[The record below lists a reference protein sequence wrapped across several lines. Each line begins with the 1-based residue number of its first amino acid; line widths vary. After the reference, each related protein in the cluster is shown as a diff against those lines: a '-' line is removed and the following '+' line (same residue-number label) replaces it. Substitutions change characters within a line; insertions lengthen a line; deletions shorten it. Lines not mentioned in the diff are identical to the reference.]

1 MGMMQERI
9 KQFFTERTAHPM
21 GQFARYL
28 LAGGL
33 GTAIEIALFA
43 VLAWRVFPALR
54 EDEWAVRLFH
64 LTIEAISPAQRALN
78 FAACISITFIV
89 SNLAVYFINVCW
101 VFVPGR
107 HSRKKELLLF
117 YGTALFAY
125 LVGTA
130 LGSALIAWFG
140 TTGTT
145 AYVSLSAVS
154 ILINY
159 VSRKFIIF
167 KG

>member
-1 MGMMQERI
+1 MMQKLLNRFIFRRTTHPAE
-9 KQFFTERTAHPM
+9 QFF
-21 GQFARYL
+21 RYL

-33 GTAIEIALFA
+33 GAVIEIVLFA
-43 VLAWRVFPALR
+43 LLAWKVFPALR

-64 LTIEAISPAQRALN
+64 LTVAAITPAQRALN
-78 FAACISITFIV
+78 FAICISITFVV
-89 SNLAVYFINVCW
+89 SNLAVYFINARW

-107 HSRKKELLLF
+107 HSSRKELVLF

-130 LGSALIAWFG
+130 LGSTLIAWFG

-145 AYVSLSAVS
+145 AYLVLSAVS

-159 VSRKFIIF
+159 SFRKFFIF